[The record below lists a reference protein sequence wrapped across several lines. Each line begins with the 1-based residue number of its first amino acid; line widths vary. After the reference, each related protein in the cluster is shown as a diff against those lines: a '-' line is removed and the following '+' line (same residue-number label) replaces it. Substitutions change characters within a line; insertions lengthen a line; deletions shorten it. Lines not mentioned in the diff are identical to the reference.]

1 MKKIYNN
8 SIVKIIDKSG
18 IRYVHQDS
26 DIIEKIEED
35 IERGDYEDYYYD
47 ADKKLTEE
55 EMSRDFCVISQITSC
70 GTKFCALKLNE
81 TETEDERMR
90 YFVVTRNSI
99 VHRDD
104 APQIPASTTQVV
116 QVQSEIPKSIESTL
130 SRIED
135 KLSQRTTFET
145 AMIEGIIEKGKEI
158 SIEDIK
164 KRLTEDLDKYI
175 QDTYGMLPKK
185 IVIEDSE
192 VHKEVSGI
200 FHKEF
205 ENICKMVKK
214 NIPVM
219 LTGPAGAGKNHT
231 IEQVADA
238 LDLDFYCTNSIT
250 QEYKLTGFIDANGKY
265 HETEFYKAFT
275 KGGVLLI
282 DEIDASIP
290 EVLIIINSAIAN
302 KYFDFPIG
310 RVNAHENFRI
320 VVAGNT
326 YGTGADMIYVGR
338 NVLDGATLDRFV
350 PVEFDYDE
358 EVERQLAYDD
368 ELFNFIKE
376 LRKIVNENSL
386 RYIVSMRAT
395 INASKLL
402 EIGFSKD
409 VILKR
414 AIIKNMKIDDINI
427 IVKKFT
433 HQYGDWYNELKKI
446 SS

>member
-8 SIVKIIDKSG
+8 SIVKITDEEG
-18 IRYVHQDS
+18 MRYFDEDNKVV
-26 DIIEKIEED
+26 ELIEEEID
-35 IERGDYEDYYYD
+35 NTDYEDYYYD
-47 ADKKLTEE
+47 SDRTLDDDELKRPFIVITQVQDGRNKYCAIAFQSANNNEE
-55 EMSRDFCVISQITSC
+55 KD
-70 GTKFCALKLNE
+70 
-81 TETEDERMR
+81 R
-90 YFVVTRNSI
+90 YFIVLRNSI
-99 VHRDD
+99 VHIDD
-104 APQIPASTTQVV
+104 APQTTTSTIIK
-116 QVQSEIPKSIESTL
+116 SEIPSSIESTL
-130 SRIED
+130 NRIEE
-135 KLSQRTTFET
+135 KLSEKTTLET
-145 AMIEGIIEKGKEI
+145 AIIEGIVEKGKEI
-158 SIEDIK
+158 SVEDIK
-164 KRLTEDLDKYI
+164 TRLKVDLDKYI
-175 QDTYGMLPKK
+175 QETYGILPKK
-185 IVIEDSE
+185 IVFEDGE
-192 VHKEVSGI
+192 VHKEVLGI

-310 RVNAHENFRI
+310 RVQAHENFRI

-350 PVEFDYDE
+350 PVEFNYDE
-358 EVERQLAYDD
+358 EVEKQLAYDE

-376 LRKIVNENSL
+376 LRRVVNENSL
-386 RYIVSMRAT
+386 RYIISMRAT

-409 VILKR
+409 VVLKR

-427 IVKKFT
+427 IIKKFT
-433 HQYGDWYNELKKI
+433 HQYGDWYNELLKLVK
-446 SS
+446 